1 MAKAKRVR
9 AKGKAREDS
18 ESVDGHKDQTEAINR
33 VINMKKMPMTQLVW
47 AEWQGNMLW
56 NKEYLKGGK
65 CVKVTLLYIFQVI
78 VT

>member
-33 VINMKKMPMTQLVW
+33 VINMKKMPMTQLV
-47 AEWQGNMLW
+47 
-56 NKEYLKGGK
+56 
-65 CVKVTLLYIFQVI
+65 
-78 VT
+78 

>member
-33 VINMKKMPMTQLVW
+33 VINMKKSPLHNWSELSDRETCC
-47 AEWQGNMLW
+47 ETRN
-56 NKEYLKGGK
+56 
-65 CVKVTLLYIFQVI
+65 I
-78 VT
+78 